1 MPTLVLSGDKDM
13 LISNEFSKEMAAM
26 IPNAV
31 LVIVPNCGHLAP
43 VEQPEAVSAALDA
56 WLRTVVNQRKNP

>member
-26 IPNAV
+26 IPGAK
-31 LVIVPNCGHLAP
+31 LVIVPDCGHLAP
-43 VEQPEAVSAALDA
+43 VERPEATAALRWTDA
-56 WLRTVVNQRKNP
+56 LRR